1 MFIERSDLSG
11 KKRKIIVKNLL
22 WVPDIKCDPDP
33 SKQMIYWADNYR
45 NTLEMSDYDG
55 MNRKVVYRSPNIYLQ
70 VSNIAVYKVRLSDSN
85 VIKLSS
91 FGIYNYFIKIQ
102 LFIVLFVQ
110 RLFCPIFIINQ
121 TFKHIYR
128 IKNIFRDEFSINNFD
143 KKKYFSYTCINL
155 HFFQTELVSHLVN
168 IR

>member
-1 MFIERSDLSG
+1 M
-11 KKRKIIVKNLL
+11 KNLL

-102 LFIVLFVQ
+102 LCIVLFVQ

-143 KKKYFSYTCINL
+143 KENIFHIHVSIYI
-155 HFFQTELVSHLVN
+155 FFKPN
-168 IR
+168 

>member
-22 WVPDIKCDPDP
+22 WVPDIKCDPNP
-33 SKQMIYWADNYR
+33 SKQMLYWADNYR

-70 VSNIAVYKVRLSDSN
+70 VSNIIVYKVRLSD
-85 VIKLSS
+85 
-91 FGIYNYFIKIQ
+91 FGVYYFITIQ

-110 RLFCPIFIINQ
+110 RLFCPILAINQ
-121 TFKHIYR
+121 TEHIYR
-128 IKNIFRDEFSINNFD
+128 IKDIFNDAFSSLGRGINTD
-143 KKKYFSYTCINL
+143 KEKLSVSVILIKKISLIYMYHFI
-155 HFFQTELVSHLVN
+155 FFQTESVPFL
-168 IR
+168 

>member
-1 MFIERSDLSG
+1 MFWSNHGDSVFIERSDLSG

-33 SKQMIYWADNYR
+33 SKRMIYWADNYR

-70 VSNIAVYKVRLSDSN
+70 VSNIVVYKVRFSDSK

-91 FGIYNYFIKIQ
+91 FGIYNYSITIEFF
-102 LFIVLFVQ
+102 FIVLFVQ
-110 RLFCPIFIINQ
+110 RLFCPILTIL
-121 TFKHIYR
+121 
-128 IKNIFRDEFSINNFD
+128 IKFNTLTEEKIVFVM
-143 KKKYFSYTCINL
+143 NL
-155 HFFQTELVSHLVN
+155 AP
-168 IR
+168 